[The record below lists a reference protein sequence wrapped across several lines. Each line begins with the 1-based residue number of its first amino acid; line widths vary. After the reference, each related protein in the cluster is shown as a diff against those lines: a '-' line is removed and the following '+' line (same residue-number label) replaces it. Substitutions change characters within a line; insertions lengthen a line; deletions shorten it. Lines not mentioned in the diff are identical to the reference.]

1 MPINELS
8 QYLPVLMEKVEKFII
23 VTTVFFT
30 ILILVLFPMW
40 YSISPA
46 FSRAKI
52 AIKTQNITDSSLKSQ
67 LITQGLKAPSAMAFI
82 GLNDILVTE
91 KNTGNV
97 QRITN
102 GIISSQPLLHVDTTK
117 KDERGLLGIATSINN
132 ESKKTFVFL
141 YFTEAQLND
150 AGSPTPDPLG
160 NRVYRYELV
169 NNKLVTPKLLLD
181 LPALPG
187 PRHNAGK
194 MAIGPDDNLYVSI
207 GDVDGSFRG
216 IGTETKAQ
224 NYEDGP
230 APDGRGGILRITQ
243 DGLPVGE
250 GILGNTPVLNLYY
263 AYGIKNSFGF
273 DFDPITGKMWDTENG
288 PTFGDEINVVEP
300 GFNSGWVKVQGIW
313 KMDVDPLEE
322 PEKGEIATNGSL
334 DLVDFGGKG
343 SYSSPEFTWSNTV
356 GPTALRFFS
365 SDKLGEKYK
374 NDIFVGDIKYGN
386 IYHFK
391 LNKDRTGFI
400 LNGALADK
408 IASGED
414 GTEQIEFAEGFGGIT
429 DLEIGPDGYLY
440 VLIYDSEDGRIY
452 RISPITSSQ

>member
-1 MPINELS
+1 
-8 QYLPVLMEKVEKFII
+8 MEKVEKFII

-30 ILILVLFPMW
+30 ILFLVLFPMW
-40 YSISPA
+40 YYMTPA

-52 AIKTQNITDSSLKSQ
+52 TIETQNITDSHLKSQ

-82 GLNDILVTE
+82 GPNDILVTE

-97 QRITN
+97 QRITD
-102 GIISSQPLLHVDTTK
+102 GIISSQPLLHVVTTK

-150 AGSPTPDPLG
+150 SGSPTPDPLG

-169 NNKLVTPKLLLD
+169 DNKLVNPKLLLD

-194 MAIGPDDNLYVSI
+194 MAIGPDNNLYVSI

-216 IGTETKAQ
+216 IGTGTKAQ

-243 DGLPVGE
+243 NGLPVGE

-343 SYSSPEFTWSNTV
+343 RYSSPEFTWSNTV

-408 IASGED
+408 VASGED

-440 VLIYDSEDGRIY
+440 VLIYGSEDGRIY

>member
-1 MPINELS
+1 
-8 QYLPVLMEKVEKFII
+8 MEKVEKFMI
-23 VTTVFFT
+23 VTIVFFT

-40 YSISPA
+40 YYVSPA

-52 AIKTQNITDSSLKSQ
+52 TIETQNITDSSLKSQ

-82 GLNDILVTE
+82 GPNDILVTE

-102 GIISSQPLLHVDTTK
+102 GKISEQPLLHVDATK
-117 KDERGLLGIATSINN
+117 KDERGLLGMATSINN

-169 NNKLVTPKLLLD
+169 DNKLVNPTLLLD

-216 IGTETKAQ
+216 IVTETKAQ

-230 APDGRGGILRITQ
+230 APDGRAGILRITQ
-243 DGLPVGE
+243 NGLPVGD

-343 SYSSPEFTWSNTV
+343 RYSSPEFTWSNTV

-408 IASGED
+408 VASGED
-414 GTEQIEFAEGFGGIT
+414 GTEQIEFAEVFGGIT

-452 RISPITSSQ
+452 RISPVTSSQ

>member
-1 MPINELS
+1 
-8 QYLPVLMEKVEKFII
+8 MEKVEKFII

-30 ILILVLFPMW
+30 ILFLVLFPMW
-40 YSISPA
+40 YYMTPA

-52 AIKTQNITDSSLKSQ
+52 TIETQNITDSHLKSQ

-82 GLNDILVTE
+82 GPNDILVTE

-97 QRITN
+97 QRITD
-102 GIISSQPLLHVDTTK
+102 GIISSQPLLHVVTTK

-150 AGSPTPDPLG
+150 VGSPTQDPLG

-169 NNKLVTPKLLLD
+169 DNKLVNPKLLLD

-216 IGTETKAQ
+216 IGTGTKAQ

-243 DGLPVGE
+243 NGLTVGE
-250 GILGNTPVLNLYY
+250 GILGNTPILNLYY

-343 SYSSPEFTWSNTV
+343 RYSSPEFTWSNTV

-400 LNGALADK
+400 LNGALSDK
-408 IASGED
+408 VASGED

-429 DLEIGPDGYLY
+429 DLEIGPDGHLY

>member
-1 MPINELS
+1 
-8 QYLPVLMEKVEKFII
+8 MEKVEKFII
-23 VTTVFFT
+23 VSIVFFT

-40 YSISPA
+40 YYVSPT

-52 AIKTQNITDSSLKSQ
+52 TIETQNITDSHLKSQ

-82 GLNDILVTE
+82 GPNDILVTE

-102 GIISSQPLLHVDTTK
+102 GKISVQPLLHVNVTK
-117 KDERGLLGIATSINN
+117 KDERGLLGMATSINN

-141 YFTEAQLND
+141 YFTESQLND

-169 NNKLVTPKLLLD
+169 DNKLVNPKLLMD

-207 GDVDGSFRG
+207 GDVDGSFKG

-230 APDGRGGILRITQ
+230 APDGRAGILRITQ
-243 DGLPVGE
+243 NGIPVGD

-343 SYSSPEFTWSNTV
+343 RYSSPEFTWSNTV

-408 IASGED
+408 VASGED

-440 VLIYDSEDGRIY
+440 VLIYNSEDGRIY
-452 RISPITSSQ
+452 RISPITSR

>member
-1 MPINELS
+1 
-8 QYLPVLMEKVEKFII
+8 

-52 AIKTQNITDSSLKSQ
+52 AIETQNITDSNLKSQ

-343 SYSSPEFTWSNTV
+343 RYSSPEFTWSNTV

>member
-1 MPINELS
+1 
-8 QYLPVLMEKVEKFII
+8 MEKVEKFMI
-23 VTTVFFT
+23 VTIVFFT
-30 ILILVLFPMW
+30 ILILLLFPM
-40 YSISPA
+40 YYVSPA

-52 AIKTQNITDSSLKSQ
+52 TIETQNITDSSLKSQ

-82 GLNDILVTE
+82 GPNDILVTE

-102 GIISSQPLLHVDTTK
+102 GKISEQPLLHVDATK
-117 KDERGLLGIATSINN
+117 KDERGLLGMATSINN

-160 NRVYRYELV
+160 NRVYRYELID
-169 NNKLVTPKLLLD
+169 NKLVNPKLLLD

-194 MAIGPDDNLYVSI
+194 MAMGPDDNLYVSI
-207 GDVDGSFRG
+207 GDVDGSFKG

-230 APDGRGGILRITQ
+230 APDGRAGILRITQ
-243 DGLPVGE
+243 NGLPVGD

-343 SYSSPEFTWSNTV
+343 RYSSPEFTWSNTV

-374 NDIFVGDIKYGN
+374 NDIFIGDIKYGN

-408 IASGED
+408 VASGED

-452 RISPITSSQ
+452 RISPVTSSQ

>member
-1 MPINELS
+1 
-8 QYLPVLMEKVEKFII
+8 MEKVEKFMI
-23 VTTVFFT
+23 VTIVFFT

-40 YSISPA
+40 YYISPV

-52 AIKTQNITDSSLKSQ
+52 TIETQNITDSSLKSQ
-67 LITQGLKAPSAMAFI
+67 LITQGLRAPSAMAFI
-82 GLNDILVTE
+82 GPNDILVTE

-97 QRITN
+97 QRIAN
-102 GIISSQPLLHVDTTK
+102 GTISSQPLLHVDTTK

-160 NRVYRYELV
+160 NRVYRYELID
-169 NNKLVTPKLLLD
+169 NKLVNPKLLLD

-207 GDVDGSFRG
+207 GDVDGSFKG

-230 APDGRGGILRITQ
+230 APDGRAGILRITQ
-243 DGLPVGE
+243 NGLPVGE

-288 PTFGDEINVVEP
+288 PTFGDEINIIEP

-343 SYSSPEFTWSNTV
+343 RYSSPEFTWSNTV

-365 SDKLGEKYK
+365 SDKLGEQYK

-408 IASGED
+408 VASGED

-452 RISPITSSQ
+452 RISPVTTSQ

>member
-1 MPINELS
+1 MNCHNNL
-8 QYLPVLMEKVEKFII
+8 QVLMEKVEKFII

-30 ILILVLFPMW
+30 ILILILFPMW
-40 YSISPA
+40 YYISPA

-52 AIKTQNITDSSLKSQ
+52 TIEIQNITDPSLKSQ

-150 AGSPTPDPLG
+150 AGSPSPDPLG

-169 NNKLVTPKLLLD
+169 DNKLVNPKLLLD

-194 MAIGPDDNLYVSI
+194 MAIGPDDNLFVSI
-207 GDVDGSFRG
+207 GDVDGSFKG

-224 NYEDGP
+224 NYEDGL
-230 APDGRGGILRITQ
+230 APDGRAGILRITQ

-273 DFDPITGKMWDTENG
+273 DFDPVTGKMWDTENG

-343 SYSSPEFTWSNTV
+343 RYSSPEFTWSNTV

-391 LNKDRTGFI
+391 LNQDRTGFI

-408 IASGED
+408 VASGED

-452 RISPITSSQ
+452 RISPIPSQ

>member
-1 MPINELS
+1 MNCHDN
-8 QYLPVLMEKVEKFII
+8 LPVLMEKVEKFII

-30 ILILVLFPMW
+30 ILFLVLFPMW
-40 YSISPA
+40 YYMTPA

-52 AIKTQNITDSSLKSQ
+52 TIETQNITDSHLKSQ

-82 GLNDILVTE
+82 GPNDILVTE

-97 QRITN
+97 QRITD
-102 GIISSQPLLHVDTTK
+102 GIISSQPLLHVVTTK

-150 AGSPTPDPLG
+150 SGSPTPDPLG

-169 NNKLVTPKLLLD
+169 DNKLVNPKLLLD

-194 MAIGPDDNLYVSI
+194 MAIGPDNNLYVSI

-216 IGTETKAQ
+216 IGTGTKAQ

-230 APDGRGGILRITQ
+230 APDGRAGILRITQ
-243 DGLPVGE
+243 NGLPVGE

-300 GFNSGWVKVQGIW
+300 GFNSGWAKVQGIW

-322 PEKGEIATNGSL
+322 PEMGEIATNGSL

-343 SYSSPEFTWSNTV
+343 RYSSPEFTWSNTV

-408 IASGED
+408 VASGED

>member
-1 MPINELS
+1 
-8 QYLPVLMEKVEKFII
+8 MEKVEKFII

-30 ILILVLFPMW
+30 ILFLVLFPMW
-40 YSISPA
+40 YYMTPA

-52 AIKTQNITDSSLKSQ
+52 TIETQNITDSHLKSQ

-82 GLNDILVTE
+82 GPNDILVTE

-97 QRITN
+97 QRITD
-102 GIISSQPLLHVDTTK
+102 GIISSQPLLHVVTTK

-141 YFTEAQLND
+141 YFTEAQLD
-150 AGSPTPDPLG
+150 VAGSPTPDPLG

-169 NNKLVTPKLLLD
+169 DNKLVNPKLLLD

-194 MAIGPDDNLYVSI
+194 MAIGPDNNLYVSI

-216 IGTETKAQ
+216 IGTGTKAQ

-230 APDGRGGILRITQ
+230 APDGRAGILRITQ
-243 DGLPVGE
+243 NGLPVGE

-343 SYSSPEFTWSNTV
+343 RYSSPEFTWSNTV

-408 IASGED
+408 VASGED

>member
-1 MPINELS
+1 MPLWHF
-8 QYLPVLMEKVEKFII
+8 V
-23 VTTVFFT
+23 
-30 ILILVLFPMW
+30 
-40 YSISPA
+40 SPA
-46 FSRAKI
+46 LARAKI
-52 AIKTQNITDSSLKSQ
+52 TTEVQNLTDTSLKSQ
-67 LITQGLKAPSAMAFI
+67 LMTRGLKAPSAMAFI
-82 GLNDILVTE
+82 GPNDILVTE
-91 KNTGNV
+91 KNRGNV

-102 GIISSQPLLHVDTTK
+102 GIISSQPLLHVNTTK
-117 KDERGLLGIATSINN
+117 KDERGLLGMATSINN
-132 ESKKTFVFL
+132 ESKKTFIFL

-169 NNKLVTPKLLLD
+169 DNKLVNPKLLLD

-194 MAIGPDDNLYVSI
+194 MAIGPDYNLYVSI

-243 DGLPVGE
+243 DGLPVRD

-288 PTFGDEINVVEP
+288 PLFGDEINVVEP

-313 KMDVDPLEE
+313 KVDVDPPEE
-322 PEKGEIATNGSL
+322 PEKGKIATNGSL

-343 SYSSPEFTWSNTV
+343 RYSSPEFTWSKTV

-374 NDIFVGDIKYGN
+374 NDIFVGDI
-386 IYHFK
+386 IMVIF
-391 LNKDRTGFI
+391 
-400 LNGALADK
+400 
-408 IASGED
+408 
-414 GTEQIEFAEGFGGIT
+414 
-429 DLEIGPDGYLY
+429 
-440 VLIYDSEDGRIY
+440 
-452 RISPITSSQ
+452 ITSNSIKIELVSFSTEP

>member
-1 MPINELS
+1 MFHEI
-8 QYLPVLMEKVEKFII
+8 QVVTKKAQIFII
-23 VTTVFFT
+23 VSTA
-30 ILILVLFPMW
+30 ILAISVLASFPLW
-40 YSISPA
+40 HFVSPA
-46 FSRAKI
+46 LARAKI
-52 AIKTQNITDSSLKSQ
+52 TSETQNITDSNLKSE

-82 GLNDILVTE
+82 GPNDILVTE
-91 KNTGNV
+91 KDNGNV

-102 GIISSQPLLHVDTTK
+102 GEISEEPLLHVNVTK
-117 KDERGLLGIATSINN
+117 EDERGLLGIAASINN

-141 YFTEAQLND
+141 YFTEAQLDD

-169 NNKLVTPKLLLD
+169 NNKLVNPKLLLD

-194 MAIGPDDNLYVSI
+194 MAIGPDGNLYVSI
-207 GDVDGSFRG
+207 GDVDGSFKG
-216 IGTETKAQ
+216 TGTETKAQ

-243 DGLPVGE
+243 DGLPVGD
-250 GILGNTPVLNLYY
+250 GILGDTPILNLYY

-273 DFDPITGKMWDTENG
+273 DFDPVSGKMWDTENG

-313 KMDVDPLEE
+313 KMDIEPLEE

-343 SYSSPEFTWSNTV
+343 RYSSPEFTWSKTV

-374 NDIFVGDIKYGN
+374 NDIFVGDINYGN

-391 LNKDRTGFI
+391 LNKDRTSFI
-400 LNGALADK
+400 LHGALEDGV
-408 IASGED
+408 ASGED
-414 GTEQIEFAEGFGGIT
+414 GTEQIEFAKGFGGIT
-429 DLEIGPDGYLY
+429 DLEIGPDGYMY
-440 VLIYDSEDGRIY
+440 VLIFQYEDGRIY
-452 RISPITSSQ
+452 RISPIPSQ

>member
-1 MPINELS
+1 
-8 QYLPVLMEKVEKFII
+8 MEKVEKFII

-30 ILILVLFPMW
+30 ILILILFPMW
-40 YSISPA
+40 YYISPA

-52 AIKTQNITDSSLKSQ
+52 TIEIQNITDPSLKSQ

-150 AGSPTPDPLG
+150 AGSPSPDPLG

-169 NNKLVTPKLLLD
+169 DNKLVNPKLLLD

-194 MAIGPDDNLYVSI
+194 MAIGPDDNLFVSI
-207 GDVDGSFRG
+207 GDVDGSFKG

-224 NYEDGP
+224 NYEDGL
-230 APDGRGGILRITQ
+230 APDGRAGILRITQ

-273 DFDPITGKMWDTENG
+273 DFDPVTGKMWDTENG

-343 SYSSPEFTWSNTV
+343 RYSSPEFTWSNTV

-391 LNKDRTGFI
+391 LNQDRTGFI

-408 IASGED
+408 VASGED

-452 RISPITSSQ
+452 RISPIPSQ

>member
-1 MPINELS
+1 M
-8 QYLPVLMEKVEKFII
+8 VMEKPQNFII
-23 VTTVFFT
+23 LITVFFT
-30 ILILVLFPMW
+30 ILVLSSFSLWPF
-40 YSISPA
+40 YSSVLA
-46 FSRAKI
+46 RAKI
-52 AIKTQNITDSSLKSQ
+52 TTEVQNFIDSNLRSQ

-82 GLNDILVTE
+82 GPDDILVTE

-102 GIISSQPLLHVDTTK
+102 GIISSQPLLHVDATK
-117 KDERGLLGIATSINN
+117 KDERGLLGMATSINKD
-132 ESKKTFVFL
+132 SKKTFVFL

-169 NNKLVTPKLLLD
+169 DNKLVNPKLLLD

-194 MAIGPDDNLYVSI
+194 LAIGPDDNLYVSI
-207 GDVDGSFRG
+207 GDVDGSFKG

-230 APDGRGGILRITQ
+230 APDGRAGILRITQ
-243 DGLPVGE
+243 NGLPVGE

-343 SYSSPEFTWSNTV
+343 RYSSPEFTWSNTV

-365 SDKLGEKYK
+365 SDKLGEEYK

-408 IASGED
+408 VASGED

-440 VLIYDSEDGRIY
+440 ILIYDSEDGRIY
-452 RISPITSSQ
+452 RISPVTTSQ

>member
-1 MPINELS
+1 MVTKKAQI
-8 QYLPVLMEKVEKFII
+8 FII
-23 VTTVFFT
+23 VSTA
-30 ILILVLFPMW
+30 ILAISVLASFPLW
-40 YSISPA
+40 HFVSPVLA
-46 FSRAKI
+46 RAKI
-52 AIKTQNITDSSLKSQ
+52 TSETQDITDSNLKSE
-67 LITQGLKAPSAMAFI
+67 LITQGLKAPSAMAFL
-82 GLNDILVTE
+82 GPNDILVTE
-91 KNTGNV
+91 KDNGNV

-102 GIISSQPLLHVDTTK
+102 GEISEEPLLHVNVTK

-141 YFTEAQLND
+141 YFTEAQLDD

-160 NRVYRYELV
+160 NKVYRYEVV
-169 NNKLVTPKLLLD
+169 NNKLVNPKLLLD

-194 MAIGPDDNLYVSI
+194 MAIGPDGNLYVSI
-207 GDVDGSFRG
+207 GDVDGSFKG
-216 IGTETKAQ
+216 TGTETKAQ

-243 DGLPVGE
+243 DGLPVGD
-250 GILGNTPVLNLYY
+250 GILGDTPILNLYY

-273 DFDPITGKMWDTENG
+273 DFDPVSGKMWDTENG

-313 KMDVDPLEE
+313 KMDIEPLEE

-343 SYSSPEFTWSNTV
+343 RYSSPEFTWSKTV

-365 SDKLGEKYK
+365 SDKLGENYK
-374 NDIFVGDIKYGN
+374 NDIFVGDINYGN

-391 LNKDRTGFI
+391 LNKDRTSLI
-400 LNGALADK
+400 LHGALEDRV
-408 IASGED
+408 ASGED

-429 DLEIGPDGYLY
+429 DLEIGPDGYMY
-440 VLIYDSEDGRIY
+440 VLIFQNEDGRIY
-452 RISPITSSQ
+452 RISPIPSQ

>member
-1 MPINELS
+1 
-8 QYLPVLMEKVEKFII
+8 MEKVEKFII
-23 VTTVFFT
+23 MTTVFFT
-30 ILILVLFPMW
+30 ILFLVLFPMW
-40 YSISPA
+40 YYMTPA

-52 AIKTQNITDSSLKSQ
+52 TIETQNITDSHLKSQ
-67 LITQGLKAPSAMAFI
+67 LITPGLKAPSAMAFI
-82 GLNDILVTE
+82 GPNDILVTE

-97 QRITN
+97 QRITD
-102 GIISSQPLLHVDTTK
+102 GIISSQPLLHVVTTK

-343 SYSSPEFTWSNTV
+343 RYSSPEFTWSNTV

>member
-1 MPINELS
+1 MNCHNNLAM
-8 QYLPVLMEKVEKFII
+8 LMEKVEKFMI
-23 VTTVFFT
+23 VTIVFFT

-40 YSISPA
+40 YYVSPA

-52 AIKTQNITDSSLKSQ
+52 TIETQNITDSSLKSQ

-82 GLNDILVTE
+82 GPNDILVTE

-169 NNKLVTPKLLLD
+169 DNKLVNPKLLLD

-207 GDVDGSFRG
+207 GDVDGSFKG

-230 APDGRGGILRITQ
+230 APDGRAGILRITQ
-243 DGLPVGE
+243 NGLPVGE

-273 DFDPITGKMWDTENG
+273 DFDPITGKVWDTENG

-343 SYSSPEFTWSNTV
+343 RYSSPEFTWSNTV

-365 SDKLGEKYK
+365 SDKLGEQYK

-408 IASGED
+408 VASGED

-452 RISPITSSQ
+452 RISPVTSSQ

>member
-1 MPINELS
+1 MNCHNN
-8 QYLPVLMEKVEKFII
+8 LPVLMEKVEKFII
-23 VTTVFFT
+23 VITVFFT
-30 ILILVLFPMW
+30 IFILVLFPMW
-40 YSISPA
+40 YYISPA

-52 AIKTQNITDSSLKSQ
+52 IIETQNITDSNLRSQ
-67 LITQGLKAPSAMAFI
+67 LIARGLKAPSAMAFI
-82 GLNDILVTE
+82 GPNDILVTE
-91 KNTGNV
+91 KNTGNI
-97 QRITN
+97 QRVTN
-102 GIISSQPLLHVDTTK
+102 GIISEQPLLHVNATK

-132 ESKKTFVFL
+132 ESKITFVFL

-150 AGSPTPDPLG
+150 AGSPTPVPLG

-169 NNKLVTPKLLLD
+169 DNKLVSPKLLLD

-243 DGLPVGE
+243 DGLPVGD
-250 GILGNTPVLNLYY
+250 GILGNTPILNLYY

-322 PEKGEIATNGSL
+322 PEKGEIATNASL

-343 SYSSPEFTWSNTV
+343 RYSPPEFTWSNTV
-356 GPTALRFFS
+356 GPTALSFFS

-408 IASGED
+408 VASGED

>member
-1 MPINELS
+1 
-8 QYLPVLMEKVEKFII
+8 MEKVEKFII

-30 ILILVLFPMW
+30 ILFLVLFPMW
-40 YSISPA
+40 YYMTPA

-52 AIKTQNITDSSLKSQ
+52 TIETQNITDSHLKSQ

-82 GLNDILVTE
+82 GPNDILVTE

-97 QRITN
+97 QRITD
-102 GIISSQPLLHVDTTK
+102 GIISSQPLLHVVTTK

-150 AGSPTPDPLG
+150 AGSPTHDPLG

-169 NNKLVTPKLLLD
+169 DNKLVNPKLLLD

-243 DGLPVGE
+243 NGLPVGE
-250 GILGNTPVLNLYY
+250 GILGNTPILNLYY

-288 PTFGDEINVVEP
+288 PTFGDEINIVEP

-343 SYSSPEFTWSNTV
+343 RYSSPEFTWSNTV

-365 SDKLGEKYK
+365 
-374 NDIFVGDIKYGN
+374 
-386 IYHFK
+386 
-391 LNKDRTGFI
+391 RT
-400 LNGALADK
+400 N
-408 IASGED
+408 
-414 GTEQIEFAEGFGGIT
+414 
-429 DLEIGPDGYLY
+429 
-440 VLIYDSEDGRIY
+440 
-452 RISPITSSQ
+452 